1 MRAPATLPSLPA
13 ASPLPPAAADSPDN
27 ADDRPLQL
35 RASGRAFAQ
44 IVQYHPELTAFRRDL
59 HAHPELGFE
68 EVYTSSRVVHALKL
82 CGVDEVHTGIGKTG
96 VVAVIKGQQPA
107 KAGARPMVGLRADMD
122 ALPMTEHNDFGWKSS
137 QAGQMHG
144 SGHDAHTTML
154 VRAARFLAETRN
166 FAGDA
171 VLVFQPAEEGRGG
184 ADAMIKDGLFERFPV
199 DAVFGLHEWRGI
211 PAGQFAFLAG
221 PAMASVDMAIIRIQ
235 GRGGHGAKPHLSIDP
250 VVIAASLVLAL
261 QTVVSRN
268 VDPLE
273 AAVVT
278 VGSIHGGSLPNVIPD
293 SVELQLTVRSFNETV
308 RQAIRERITA
318 LVTAHVGSYGATAS
332 LHYPTGYPVLV
343 NDAAQTDFAR
353 DVARRHF
360 GAERVEDGLR
370 PITASED
377 FAFMLEER
385 PGSYFFLGNGDSADL
400 HSPRYDFNDAI
411 IPDAARYWVQL
422 VEDFLSTNTRAEA
435 RS

>member
-1 MRAPATLPSLPA
+1 MSYLAPIRPETAEDFTSLRRY
-13 ASPLPPAAADSPDN
+13 LHT
-27 ADDRPLQL
+27 R
-35 RASGRAFAQ
+35 
-44 IVQYHPELTAFRRDL
+44 PELAYAE
-59 HAHPELGFE
+59 HE
-68 EVYTSSRVVHALKL
+68 TSALVASYL
-82 CGVDEVHTGIGKTG
+82 SDWGYQVATGIGGTG
-96 VVAVIKGQQPA
+96 VVGTLKVGPGEGVI
-107 KAGARPMVGLRADMD
+107 GLRADMD
-122 ALPMTEHNDFGWKSS
+122 ALPIEEVTGLDYASLN
-137 QAGQMHG
+137 AGRMHAC
-144 SGHDAHTTML
+144 GHDGHTTIL
-154 VRAARFLAETRN
+154 LAAAQQLASTRN
-166 FAGDA
+166 FSGT
-171 VLVFQPAEEGRGG
+171 VRFIFQPAEEIGGG
-184 ADAMIKDGLFERFPV
+184 ARTMIKDGLFERFPV
-199 DAVFGLHEWRGI
+199 DAVFGLHNWPGI

-318 LVTAHVGSYGATAS
+318 LVTAHVASYGATAS

-360 GAERVEDGLR
+360 GAERVEQGLR

-385 PGSYFFLGNGDSADL
+385 PGSYLFLGNGDSADL

-422 VEDFLSTNTRAEA
+422 VEDFLSTNARAEA